1 MSNHKNLIFFNKEG
15 DYLNFNYNEE
25 DERFEGDILFH
36 QNSSDTFK
44 TYGLY
49 MMEKIPSFE
58 FEAPDLTLD
67 KFQLFNEYGL
77 HFYGT
82 NNDTQS
88 VTLIEPINNDYDF
101 YSKWIYGEHFESK
114 FPIGT
119 FILFTNPF
127 LEFTDPKKTYVVV
140 GSKKDAIMII
150 SSLDNATFENDY
162 FTVYNGV
169 DKTVYD
175 NVYIRGVNCVGVY
188 DYINSQYEN
197 NLSDWSEPNFYDKY
211 YKGRKLNIVNTDKN
225 DSILTVVQDDLTD
238 PIHFEY
244 STSTTAIPG
253 DSNLIIEVI
262 SRTDL
267 PKIYEGPVNIVN
279 GSVFFDDYLNI
290 PGVLKPGR
298 EFKVVGSLLN
308 SNFLTVASIPSF
320 LGNTQQVYYATQ
332 SQVIYNNKIY
342 QCVEAYTQ
350 SFAGVLNFLTP
361 DDSEYW
367 GNPTYL
373 KVNESTSNEQLSF
386 VQVYLTTDKVYF
398 DYSWTQSAIVTL
410 ASAASKY
417 KDDLKSFNIDLYYK
431 KGNIKADLMYP
442 SKYAIVNFY
451 HTDIGPTYSIGS
463 IYQTNERLVEVKE
476 KLNYELNYDY
486 SENFKYNLVFTDID
500 EFGIKVVINKQVY
513 EEEVAWVYSGAA
525 PDMERTIDRTLR
537 AWLTRNYV
545 KLYTL
550 GIVAELSYIGSFTSP
565 FYNGIVLK
573 TYYPNVPFDLTR
585 VEVGT
590 TADYHIEHSRVLFGS
605 SASFGPYLSID
616 INNRKYDQVT
626 LYGTYSSTQSSYKPT
641 DIPATLEEWVNT
653 HSETLLEYGIVVSS
667 INNLLK
673 FDVKRLDRRLDY
685 TINTNKVQ
693 IPGAEDYIITKKVK
707 GNLGC
712 LIASNEV
719 LLSDTSE
726 SSFEDSG
733 FATGMIFAINNTNY
747 PYDNQEYN
755 IEFLD
760 PHVLNL
766 SYEGPFWGL
775 TDSICNSS
783 AYVTLAFDLGFGAT
797 ACYVPDSIVGAG
809 PFNASQFDQVMFAL
823 SYNTTEYT
831 QNSLNLSN
839 DLGATNL
846 VDLKYVQ
853 LSNYIYLF
861 GDALVVLDAYLYIY
875 VTTIDLTSNTDS
887 IEMEFNTFNN
897 YLYCLSKN
905 ILWVI
910 DPLLNIVI
918 KSISLTN
925 NASDMEINPYNGD
938 IYISFS
944 NSPTI
949 DIYDHTNTF
958 IKTLTTP
965 STLDT
970 MTGKM
975 VFNDFEKDM
984 YVTTDDNKVIRI
996 DGSTRTIQTSYTVPG
1011 LTHSIFYEP
1020 VNESIY
1026 VYGQNLYKID
1036 NGIVYSISSVTN
1048 SSFTDVLYNNLTGEM
1063 NLSDPGRKFIA
1074 LDLNTDSLTVNIDV
1088 GAYGY
1093 MALNQ
1098 FDASIYMT
1106 SQVLNSIFV
1115 IDPINGQVIYNQS
1128 IGTKATKII
1137 FNPERNSVWAI
1148 QPSIKSVVEL
1158 KPIIKSEINY
1168 KSETNVSTIENMYG
1182 TLHPDYVKKDNVWLK
1197 TREYIRKPREN
1208 FNGETSVKYYWEWMT
1223 DQTPEFFMY
1232 DLSGN
1237 QLETIGQYAY
1247 TGPKPLLEVPLNKK
1261 PNKDITKVNLPE
1273 YQQTVFDRI
1282 DYTLDYIDDETQI
1295 SNKPSPLEL
1304 FLGFK
1309 SEEEGAIR
1317 TVLQLYKEE
1326 AVEFSIT
1333 SSSTNDTVITL
1344 QTLGTASSSDTDK
1357 RAIISLNTDS
1367 ALFFNDRGLK
1377 KDQKISIN
1385 LKDMTNNK
1393 NQYISHNN
1401 GSLFK
1406 IREVYSKSI
1415 VLDFLDIENDSLE
1428 YETTVISDYPKSSQ
1442 QTYLKITFRVIDKE
1456 IGRFL
1461 TYGQTEIEDIRFKTE
1476 LNNIGK
1482 NLGPHEIFIFKDYDI
1497 LEGGID
1503 WKFLNMK
1510 RKEMLLMKNLIYPYI
1525 GSYKSIINAIN
1536 FFGYNDLQLNEY
1548 YRNVDDTSPN
1558 FLKLFKVEIPDIF
1571 DNTVE
1576 GWTES
1581 DFIKNTMPNEKFEDT
1596 NLFNL
1601 TYFITDKDGNNILNY
1616 SIDDITIKL
1625 QGLKHWLRKNII
1637 PLTHKILDITGRSY
1651 FSSGTQITHKVN
1663 DIRII
1668 DIKQN
1673 MTPVTFKLNEA
1684 YLMPVNSGST
1694 VYNCVLDFYS
1704 IIEGVGADKNPLGLN
1719 LPKILPNNEF
1729 KNSLVL
1735 PDYFDIKI
1743 RTYKTYKEWVPFTT
1757 YSKGDKVIYYGKVYE
1772 SFIDSN
1778 KIKSPRKYENVVT
1791 WDVNSGYDI
1800 STIVEYEREYY
1811 SYSGLG
1817 STQSTESPLFD
1828 QGDNSNWVNITEWK
1842 EIDFEPVQVLTEFR
1856 KGDNLLPYNF
1866 TLDANIDP
1874 FVVIEVTSDNGYGST
1889 YRDRKNYEI
1898 RTLKDLSQTIQYI
1911 ESIGPF
1917 VPINPIY

>member
-1 MSNHKNLIFFNKEG
+1 MSNHKSLIFFNKEG
-15 DYLNFNYNEE
+15 DYLNFNYNEG

-58 FEAPDLTLD
+58 FESPDLTLD

-82 NNDTQS
+82 NNGTQS
-88 VTLIEPINNDYDF
+88 VTMIEPINNDYDF

-127 LEFTDPKKTYVVV
+127 LEFTDPKKTYTVV
-140 GSKKDAIMII
+140 GTKKDAIMII

-162 FTVYNGV
+162 YQIYNDSSVYNG
-169 DKTVYD
+169 
-175 NVYIRGVNCVGVY
+175 VYIRGVNCVGVY

-197 NLSDWSEPNFYDKY
+197 KLSDWSEPNFYDKY

-225 DSILTVVQDDLTD
+225 DTVLTVIQDNLTD

-244 STSTTAIPG
+244 STSTTTIPEG
-253 DSNLIIEVI
+253 SNLIIEVI

-267 PKIYEGPVNIVN
+267 PKIYEGALNIVN
-279 GSVFFDDYLNI
+279 NNVYFDDYLNL

-298 EFKVVGSLLN
+298 EFKIVGSSLN
-308 SNFLTVASIPSF
+308 TNFLTVADIPSF
-320 LGNTQQVYYATQ
+320 LGNTQQTYYATQ
-332 SQVIYNNKIY
+332 SQVLFNNKIY

-367 GNPTYL
+367 GSPTYL
-373 KVNESTSNEQLSF
+373 KVNESTTNEQLSLI
-386 VQVYLTTDKVYF
+386 QVYLTTDKVYF
-398 DYSWTQSAIVTL
+398 DYGWTQSSIVTL
-410 ASAASKY
+410 ASSAVKY
-417 KDDLKSFNIDLYYK
+417 KDELKSFNIDLYYK
-431 KGNIKADLMYP
+431 NGSIKADLMYP
-442 SKYAIVNFY
+442 SKYAVVNFY
-451 HTDIGPTYSIGS
+451 HTNIGPTYSIGS

-476 KLNYELNYDY
+476 KLNYELNYNY

-513 EEEVAWVYSGAA
+513 EEEVAWVYSGAS

-550 GIVAELSYIGSFTSP
+550 GIIAELSYIGSFTSP

-616 INNRKYDQVT
+616 INNKKYDQVT
-626 LYGTYSSTQSSYKPT
+626 LYGTYSSTQSSYKPS

-685 TINTNKVQ
+685 TVNTGKVQ

-719 LLSDTSE
+719 LLSE
-726 SSFEDSG
+726 SSEKSFEESG
-733 FATGMIFAINNTNY
+733 FATGMIFSINNTNF

-766 SYEGPFWGL
+766 SYQGPFWGL

-783 AYVTLAFDLGFGAT
+783 AYVTLAFNLGFGAT

-809 PFNASQFDQVMFAL
+809 PFNDSQFDQVMFAV
-823 SYNTTEYT
+823 SHNTTEYT

-853 LSNYIYLF
+853 LSNYVYLF
-861 GDALVVLDAYLYIY
+861 GDDLVVLDAYLYMY
-875 VTTIDLTSNTDS
+875 VTTINLPSNTNS

-905 ILWVI
+905 ILWVV

-918 KSISLTN
+918 TSITLTN
-925 NASDMEINPYNGD
+925 NANDMEINPYNGD

-949 DIYDHTNTF
+949 NIYDYTNTF

-996 DGSTRTIQTSYTVPG
+996 DGVTRAIQTTYTVPG

-1036 NGIVYSISSVTN
+1036 NGSVYSITSVTN

-1063 NLSDPGRKFIA
+1063 NLSDPGRNFLA
-1074 LDLNTDSLTVNIDV
+1074 LDLNTDSLTVNVDV

-1115 IDPINGQVIYNQS
+1115 IDPINGQVIYNQP
-1128 IGTKATKII
+1128 IGTQGTKII

-1148 QPSIKSVVEL
+1148 QPSIKSVIEI
-1158 KPIIKSEINY
+1158 KPIIKGEINY
-1168 KSETNVSTIENMYG
+1168 SSESNTSTIDNMYG
-1182 TLHPDYVKKDNVWLK
+1182 TLHSNYIKKDNVWLK

-1208 FNGETSVKYYWEWMT
+1208 FNGETRVRYYWEWMT
-1223 DQTPEFFMY
+1223 DQTPEFFIY

-1237 QLETIGQYAY
+1237 QLETTGQYAY
-1247 TGPKPLLEVPLNKK
+1247 GGPKPLLEVPLNKY

-1273 YQQTVFDRI
+1273 YQQTVFDRVN
-1282 DYTLDYIDDETQI
+1282 YTLDYIDDETAI
-1295 SNKPSPLEL
+1295 STKPSPLEL

-1326 AVEFSIT
+1326 NVEFSIT

-1344 QTLGTASSSDTDK
+1344 QTLGTTSSEDTDK
-1357 RAIISLNTDS
+1357 RAIITLNNES
-1367 ALFFNDRGLK
+1367 GLFFNNRGLK
-1377 KDQKISIN
+1377 KGQRISIF

-1415 VLDFLDIENDSLE
+1415 VLDFINIQNDSLE
-1428 YETTVISDYPKSSQ
+1428 YETTMISDYPKSGVK
-1442 QTYLKITFRVIDKE
+1442 TYLKATFKVIDKE

-1482 NLGPHEIFIFKDYDI
+1482 NLGPHEIFIFKEYDI

-1548 YRNVDDTSPN
+1548 YRNVDNTSTN

-1576 GWTES
+1576 GWTEN
-1581 DFIKNTMPNEKFEDT
+1581 DFIKHTMPNEKFEDT

-1601 TYFITDKDGNNILNY
+1601 TYFITDKEGNNILNY

-1637 PLTHKILDITGRSY
+1637 PLTHKILDITGKSY
-1651 FSSGTQITHKVN
+1651 FSGGTQITHKVN

-1719 LPKILPNNEF
+1719 LPKILPNNNF
-1729 KNSLVL
+1729 KNDLVL
-1735 PDYFDIKI
+1735 PDYFDVKI

-1757 YSKGDKVIYYGKVYE
+1757 YIKGDKIIYYGKIYE
-1772 SFIDSN
+1772 SFIDNN
-1778 KIKSPRKYENVVT
+1778 KIKSPRKYEDVIT
-1791 WDVNSGYDI
+1791 WEINGYYDVA
-1800 STIVEYEREYY
+1800 TIVEYEREYY

-1817 STQSTESPLFD
+1817 STQSVAPLFD

-1842 EIDFEPVQVLTEFR
+1842 EIDFESVQVLTEFR
-1856 KGDNLLPYNF
+1856 KGDDLLPYNF
-1866 TLDANIDP
+1866 TIDANIDP

-1898 RTLKDLSQTIQYI
+1898 RSLKDLSQSIQYI
-1911 ESIGPF
+1911 EPIGPF
-1917 VPINPIY
+1917 VPISSIY